1 MKKFKEKSVFM
12 KIISFN
18 IRYID
23 DPDGNSISERSKRLK
38 AILDKY
44 DADIFCFQE
53 VSPYWLPELQS
64 NFSEEYD
71 YICRFRSPKG
81 PEATP
86 VFWKKDRF
94 KFEKT
99 GYFWFSDTPEI
110 ESGGWDEMGFNR
122 ISNYARLTEKISGN
136 KFTVLSTHYGF
147 GEENQIKSSKLLL
160 NFVKSENRPCIF
172 TGDFNIPLS
181 SPAYKTLVDTLTDA
195 NMATVKDLRPTFH
208 AYGREKEKG
217 EHIDYCFITSD
228 TLKAEGSKM
237 IDDMVDGKYPS
248 DHYGL
253 LTEVSFI
260 K

>member
-1 MKKFKEKSVFM
+1 M

-86 VFWKKDRF
+86 VFWKKD
-94 KFEKT
+94 KFQCEKT

-122 ISNYARLTEKISGN
+122 ISNYARLTEKKSGKN
-136 KFTVLSTHYGF
+136 FSFTVL
-147 GEENQIKSSKLLL
+147 
-160 NFVKSENRPCIF
+160 V
-172 TGDFNIPLS
+172 
-181 SPAYKTLVDTLTDA
+181 
-195 NMATVKDLRPTFH
+195 
-208 AYGREKEKG
+208 
-217 EHIDYCFITSD
+217 
-228 TLKAEGSKM
+228 
-237 IDDMVDGKYPS
+237 
-248 DHYGL
+248 
-253 LTEVSFI
+253 
-260 K
+260 